1 MEGSW
6 SALLAALEENS
17 ALRDYEAELIT
28 QDGDVRQVLVSAEV
42 VDLDGSTCLLIQIYD
57 ITERRRLE
65 ERLRIRDRRFRAIFD
80 SSFQFTGLLSPDGT
94 LLEANRTA
102 LDFVGVTAEDVLGR
116 PFWETRWWTRTR
128 ETQEQMREAVQ
139 EASRGKFVRFDVD
152 VRGRGGAVAKIDF
165 SLKPLRDESGTITY
179 LIPEGRDITGLRKVE
194 AALLLGVVCMR
205 SAIWLSRSTR
215 A

>member
-1 MEGSW
+1 
-6 SALLAALEENS
+6 
-17 ALRDYEAELIT
+17 
-28 QDGDVRQVLVSAEV
+28 VLVSAEV